1 VAIFN
6 KAKEARS
13 TVQSSDEAR
22 RRTIGVF
29 RALISLD
36 SNHHY
41 HRNHGELGY
50 VLHDTGLDLKESE
63 EEITKAIDIR
73 DRRGLTGWLYYEFKR
88 ALVRIKQDKERPSK
102 PDVKEAVLKDLR
114 KVYGDPKR
122 RKDIEENPQI
132 QEWLEDNSLSNNDLE
147 KRKPEV

>member
-1 VAIFN
+1 MEDYGEDSDFVRVN

-13 TVQSSDEAR
+13 AAQSSDEAR

-36 SNHHY
+36 SNHRY

-88 ALVRIKQDKERPSK
+88 LSC
-102 PDVKEAVLKDLR
+102 VLNR
-114 KVYGDPKR
+114 T
-122 RKDIEENPQI
+122 RKDPRNPM
-132 QEWLEDNSLSNNDLE
+132 
-147 KRKPEV
+147 